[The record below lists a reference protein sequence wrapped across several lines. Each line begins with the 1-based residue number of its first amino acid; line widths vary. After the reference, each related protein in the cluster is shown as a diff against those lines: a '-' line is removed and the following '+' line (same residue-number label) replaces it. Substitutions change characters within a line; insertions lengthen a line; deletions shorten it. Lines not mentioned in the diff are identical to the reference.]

1 MTEVKQRQ
9 EKGRAPQW
17 ECCDSTYENLAY
29 SFARAISLVQQWR
42 RETGEAF
49 QDKACLYDQC
59 TVWRV
64 ELGLSLTKPYTTN
77 VGEHK
82 RRKARTQP
90 IRALRKYTS
99 IHKGPQAFGE
109 HLVIEAGAGYLSRY
123 RAVLQNRQST
133 FRKPYKSLTPQV
145 VWAQSSVDD
154 IKSQGLE
161 EMLLASQGQI
171 SVSYK

>member
-1 MTEVKQRQ
+1 M
-9 EKGRAPQW
+9 
-17 ECCDSTYENLAY
+17 
-29 SFARAISLVQQWR
+29 
-42 RETGEAF
+42 
-49 QDKACLYDQC
+49 YDQC

-82 RRKARTQP
+82 RRKARIQP
-90 IRALRKYTS
+90 IRALRKYTG

-109 HLVIEAGAGYLSRY
+109 HLMIEAGAGYLSRY

-145 VWAQSSVDD
+145 FWAQSSVDD
-154 IKSQGLE
+154 IKSQGLK